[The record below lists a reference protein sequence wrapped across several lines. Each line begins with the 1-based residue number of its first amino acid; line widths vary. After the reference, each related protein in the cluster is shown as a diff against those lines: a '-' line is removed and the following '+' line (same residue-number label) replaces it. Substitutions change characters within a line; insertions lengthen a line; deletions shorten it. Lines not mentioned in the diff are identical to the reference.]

1 MKVLFEFEFI
11 NDMYRTE
18 KDDLLTRESMRTI
31 LEVAIDNCLLM
42 TDSEFYQQ
50 YGIDENPED
59 WCYEVVFSDEYIE
72 SFWFSVEDF
81 WNSWDEFK
89 LDRFGAIQ

>member
-59 WCYEVVFSDEYIE
+59 WCYEVVYSDEYIE

-81 WNSWDEFK
+81 WNSWDDFK
-89 LDRFGAIQ
+89 LDRFEAI

>member
-59 WCYEVVFSDEYIE
+59 WCYEVIYSDEYIE

-81 WNSWDEFK
+81 WNSWDDFK
-89 LDRFGAIQ
+89 ADRFGVI